1 MKDNLEQKFKE
12 LENQFDIEEPTIG
25 HFNRFEAKLARATE
39 EKQTIK
45 WNHKTWKWLSV
56 AAAIVLTFGLWFT
69 TTSISS
75 EGMQLAEVSPE
86 MEETQSFFI
95 TTINKELAEIKK
107 QKNTENAAI
116 IDNAFQHLN
125 ELETAYKK
133 LTIDLKE
140 TADDKRIIYAMI
152 YNFQQRI
159 EILKTLLE
167 QLEDI
172 KELKNEVKQA

>member
-12 LENQFDIEEPTIG
+12 LENQFDIEEPSIG

-39 EKQTIK
+39 EKQTTK
-45 WNHKTWKWLSV
+45 WNPKTWKWLSV

-69 TTSISS
+69 TTSTSS

-95 TTINKELAEIKK
+95 TTINKELETIKK
-107 QKNTENAAI
+107 QKNAENAEI
-116 IDNAFQHLN
+116 IDNAFQHLKQ
-125 ELETAYKK
+125 LEDAYKK

-140 TADDKRIIYAMI
+140 TAGDKRIIYAMI
-152 YNFQQRI
+152 HNFQQRI

-172 KELKNEVKQA
+172 KELKNEVQQT